1 MRMRS
6 RQPLVLILLFAIL
19 AAAVGFSSYRHFRT
33 PLVDT
38 VSKEAKAV
46 SESAKSVSNNV
57 TQAVSIGLAQRDV
70 TSAFHKHRLNFVILG
85 AQEDEGTTDSI
96 ILAHVD
102 LDRRLATLISIPRDS
117 WVPIPGHGFQKI
129 NAAYAFGG
137 AELAGKV
144 VGKLL
149 GAHVDATITVD
160 PVGAKQIVDAM
171 GGLNINVEHDM
182 DYDDNY
188 GNLHIH
194 LKKGEQFLNG
204 GQVLEYIRYRHDVES
219 DWGRMRRQQQVVHEI
234 ARELGEPQN
243 WTKIPRLITLMR
255 KDVQTSLSDPQIQA
269 LIELYRGVPTDNV
282 RTLTLPGRADFV
294 GDVSVV
300 LVDERWAKVIG
311 QVVCSPNDPPAGA
324 VLIANASGVPNVSQ
338 IVVSALRG
346 GGWNVQSAIDE
357 PTKARSTV
365 VGSAVAAQRLALT
378 FSDFARR
385 PGNQT
390 VLEFGADAQPKI

>member
-1 MRMRS
+1 MRKWP
-6 RQPLVLILLFAIL
+6 RQSLLLIALIVALGVVAGFAAYRRLHEPLVRSVSQETKSVSD
-19 AAAVGFSSYRHFRT
+19 AV
-33 PLVDT
+33 
-38 VSKEAKAV
+38 
-46 SESAKSVSNNV
+46 KSVSNNV
-57 TQAVSIGLAQRDV
+57 TQAITIRLAQRDI

-85 AQEDEGTTDSI
+85 TQEDEGTTDSI

-117 WVPIPGHGFQKI
+117 WVAIPGHGFQKI

-137 AELAGKV
+137 AKLAGQV
-144 VGKLL
+144 VATLL
-149 GAHVDATITVD
+149 GAHVDATIAVD

-194 LKKGEQFLNG
+194 LRKGEQFLNG
-204 GQVLEYIRYRHDVES
+204 GQVLEYMRFRHDVES
-219 DWGRMRRQQQVVHEI
+219 DWGRMRRQQQVLHEI

-243 WTKIPRLITLMR
+243 WTKIPRLVALIR
-255 KDVQTSLSDPQIQA
+255 KDVKTTLNDAQMRA
-269 LIELYRGVPTDNV
+269 LVELYRGVPADNV

-300 LVDERWAKVIG
+300 VIDDWWARIIG
-311 QVVCSPNDPPAGA
+311 RVVCAPNDPPQGV
-324 VLIANASGVPNVSQ
+324 VLIANATGVPNVSQ

-346 GGWNVQSAIDE
+346 GGWNVQSAVDE
-357 PTKARSTV
+357 PTKAHSTI
-365 VGSAVAAQRLALT
+365 VGDAVAAQSLALAFT
-378 FSDFARR
+378 EFARR
-385 PGNQT
+385 PGTQT
-390 VLEFGADAQPKI
+390 VLELGADAQPKI